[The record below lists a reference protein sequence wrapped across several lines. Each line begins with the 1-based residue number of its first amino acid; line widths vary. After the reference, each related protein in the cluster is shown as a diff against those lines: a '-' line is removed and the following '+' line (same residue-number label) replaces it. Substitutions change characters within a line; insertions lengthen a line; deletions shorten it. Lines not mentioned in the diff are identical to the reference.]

1 MSTKSERWDYLN
13 RLGEEYYG
21 LVQQGY
27 GATLENRCQ
36 RQIDIAS
43 KLVASVVPFLNKI
56 AGENFKGDVRGGI
69 NFNII
74 KSTHD
79 QTSYELEVLDEF
91 LDKVTINNN
100 TKTVYNINNVRCGTL
115 ADFLNRIDN
124 KNRKLAITPYK
135 NYFGGKIWFQLV
147 LLQL

>member
-56 AGENFKGDVRGGI
+56 AGELVEKGKKINTVHGLKYFSLRGTRTTVEDLVQEGALGL
-69 NFNII
+69 I
-74 KSTHD
+74 KEMGKYNPQRCRIST
-79 QTSYELEVLDEF
+79 
-91 LDKVTINNN
+91 
-100 TKTVYNINNVRCGTL
+100 
-115 ADFLNRIDN
+115 
-124 KNRKLAITPYK
+124 
-135 NYFGGKIWFQLV
+135 
-147 LLQL
+147 